1 MPRAY
6 AYGHAIGQAGGPAGG
21 QRGYRVI
28 TATEAMSMSSAGAMA
43 HHSHD
48 LCYNYAR
55 SACLAAGAEG
65 SGVAA
70 IK

>member
-1 MPRAY
+1 
-6 AYGHAIGQAGGPAGG
+6 
-21 QRGYRVI
+21 
-28 TATEAMSMSSAGAMA
+28 MSSAGAMA

-55 SACLAAGAEG
+55 SACLAAVAQGTGA
-65 SGVAA
+65 AA